1 MKMGVIESTNFNPN
15 NKGKSSDLFIRQLYL
30 HFGMEYKG
38 NNSQN
43 RIEKAFE
50 IFIKN
55 QVHLFSDNPNHARVE
70 GSNGREYKV
79 VLSRNT
85 CTCPDKQHNLS
96 AEEKCKHIRATE
108 IARDEQLELLPK
120 EVLAQIAYFRKK
132 EVTA

>member
-15 NKGKSSDLFIRQLYL
+15 NKGKSSDVLIRQLYL
-30 HFGMEYKG
+30 HYNMRYEG

-43 RIEKAFE
+43 RIEKGFE
-50 IFIKN
+50 IFLKN
-55 QVHLFSDNPNHARVE
+55 QVHLFSDNPLHARVE
-70 GSNGREYKV
+70 GSNGHEYKV

-120 EVLAQIAYFRKK
+120 EVIASIAERRKR